1 MNIVAIETATSA
13 CAVGVRASNG
23 VELARVVDD
32 QRRHSEVLTAAL
44 SAMLSEAGLAP
55 RDVTRVV
62 VDRGPGL
69 FTGLRVG
76 VATALALAQALD
88 CELVAVTSLEML
100 AHEAHAR
107 GVRGDFVSCVDGR
120 RGEVFVQDFVLGDVV
135 FERGTP
141 EVAVAAQVA
150 ARWARHDAPV
160 TFAGDGAERYAPEFD
175 ALANA
180 RRWDQRVPPVS
191 AALALG
197 AVRAPVASVTPLYL
211 RDADAVANFS
221 TRQHRA

>member
-13 CAVGVRASNG
+13 CAVGVRASDG
-23 VELARVVDD
+23 FELARVVDE
-32 QRRHSEVLTAAL
+32 QRRHSEVLTAAI
-44 SAMLSEAGLAP
+44 SAMLGEAGLAP
-55 RDVTRVV
+55 RDVNRVV

-76 VATALALAQALD
+76 VATALAFAQALG

-100 AHEAHAR
+100 AHGAHAR
-107 GVRGDFVSCVDGR
+107 GVRGSFVSCVDGR
-120 RGEVFVQDFVLGDVV
+120 RGEVFVQEFELGEGV
-135 FERGTP
+135 FERGVP
-141 EVAVAAQVA
+141 EVAVAAHVA
-150 ARWARHDAPV
+150 ARWARHDGAV
-160 TFAGDGAERYAPEFD
+160 TFAGDGAERYADDFD
-175 ALANA
+175 ALTNA
-180 RRWDQRVPPVS
+180 QRWSQRVPPVS

-197 AVRAPVASVTPLYL
+197 ATRVPVASVTPLYL